1 MIDVPEHPTAEQ
13 LAELRKTAVVNLR
26 AAIQDMVPTDF
37 GPHRVERRR
46 RSASTPS
53 TPSATTPRHVDGG
66 LKTIRWTQDSI
77 SGVWGLMVVYC
88 RMSGDR
94 QPIRSPLAS
103 CMSARSP
110 RSPATIHGRSR

>member
-13 LAELRKTAVVNLR
+13 LAELRKTAVVKQR

-37 GPHRVERRR
+37 GPHRVEREEAFCLDAINAIGDYTEARR
-46 RSASTPS
+46 R
-53 TPSATTPRHVDGG
+53 G

-77 SGVWGLMVVYC
+77 SGVWGLMVVCC